1 LNQKDALKISAF
13 IGFITGAVYGT
24 FAYVPKKFIANAT
37 FKTHGILYPFYNAGT
52 IVYGWLVNAL
62 GYISSAIYHGLIG
75 LLISVGIAI
84 IAMLAYQGNSSNASQ
99 PIYAPRVNEMVR
111 SLSQPTMQDR
121 RVNEVIRKLIQ
132 AENE

>member
-13 IGFITGAVYGT
+13 LGFIAGAIYGVLV
-24 FAYVPKKFIANAT
+24 YVPKKFIANAT
-37 FKTHGILYPFYNAGT
+37 FETHGILYPFYNAGT
-52 IVYGWLVNAL
+52 VIYGWFVNIF
-62 GYISSAIYHGLIG
+62 GYISSAVYHGLIG
-75 LLISVGIAI
+75 LLISVGITS
-84 IAMLAYQGNSSNASQ
+84 IAMLAYQGNSRNASQ

-132 AENE
+132 VENE